1 MLIIPFAPVERVI
14 REAGAK
20 RVSESAGIALAEI
33 LEQYGLKIAKEAIK
47 LANHA
52 GRKTIRA
59 EDIELA
65 LDMMLSKDE

>member
-33 LEQYGLKIAKEAIK
+33 LEQHGLKIAKEAIK

-65 LDMMLSKDE
+65 LDLMVSKDE

>member
-1 MLIIPFAPVERVI
+1 MSIIPFAPVERVI

-20 RVSESAGIALAEI
+20 RVSESAGVALADI
-33 LEQYGLKIAKEAIK
+33 LEQHGHKIAKEAVR

-65 LDMMLSKDE
+65 FDMMISKGE